1 MGQIEVIFLDMGDT
15 LVHLTASLNAA
26 FLHAAAESG
35 RTIDDDHLARS
46 LAEVTR
52 EVDARSQHEGFTPS
66 EEIDRLY
73 WRDFNSRLLQKLD
86 VAEHLWER
94 THEECERAFVDPA
107 NFTIF
112 PEVHDALA
120 TLRADGYRLAIL
132 SNWSWHLETLCK
144 TLALDQYFEE
154 IIISSRVGYS
164 KPHRAIFEH
173 ALSRMNVAPTAAIH
187 VGDNPI
193 ADVGGA
199 RGVGITPVLIDRTGR
214 DGAHT
219 VPHRIGDLH
228 ELHGLLRTLQTRD
241 HRSDAEPQR
250 TTRDR

>member
-1 MGQIEVIFLDMGDT
+1 MGRIEVVFLDMGDT
-15 LVHLTASLNAA
+15 LVRLTASLNVA
-26 FLHAAAESG
+26 FFNAAAKSG

-107 NFTIF
+107 NFAIF
-112 PEVHDALA
+112 PEVHETLA
-120 TLRADGYRLAIL
+120 ALRADGYRLAIL
-132 SNWSWHLETLCK
+132 SNWSWHLDALCK
-144 TLALDQYFEE
+144 ILALDAYFEE
-154 IIISSRVGYS
+154 IVISSRVGYS
-164 KPHRAIFEH
+164 KPHPDIFAH
-173 ALSRMNVAPTAAIH
+173 ALQRMGVEAGAAIH

-199 RGVGITPVLIDRTGR
+199 LGVGITPVLIDRTGR
-214 DGAHT
+214 DAALA
-219 VPHRIGDLH
+219 VPHRIGDLR
-228 ELHGLLRTLQTRD
+228 ELPGLLRTLGGEGRLRD
-241 HRSDAEPQR
+241 TETQR
-250 TTRDR
+250 TTRD